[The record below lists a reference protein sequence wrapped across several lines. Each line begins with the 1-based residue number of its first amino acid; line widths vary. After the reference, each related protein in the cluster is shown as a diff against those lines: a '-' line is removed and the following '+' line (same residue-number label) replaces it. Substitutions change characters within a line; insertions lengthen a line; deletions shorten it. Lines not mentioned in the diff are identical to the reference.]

1 MTPTANRPGTTR
13 RGGALLA
20 ALALLVALPASG
32 VLAKHVVGYNTGSP
46 PMVTANV
53 AGVTFTPLINS
64 GESAF
69 GDMFGGLPDGIGI
82 VPAPGNQGWVDMYVN
97 HEESHV
103 PFFGTAD
110 FNDSSVS
117 RVRVDVASGSIIDMD
132 IPLPASLG
140 FIRFCSNF
148 MAGPAEGFPH
158 YTLLTNEESNDVL
171 DVPAG
176 APYGAD
182 PALGSQRQAGY
193 SVALDTVTGK
203 VTTLNAAGRHNHENQ
218 VVVPGGWNGIY
229 SLSGDDT
236 FSAPSSQLYMFAS
249 DKWQHYVKGDGSLW
263 AFRVTATESG
273 PVDAADPFNGAND
286 YLDMQPGDTWSGE
299 FIQVPDDVARGL
311 TSESP
316 QTALENWSNANNV
329 FQFVRIEDIDYDPDS
344 PRTVYF
350 ADTGTTRLI
359 PDGNGRLARGP
370 SGTGTDTN
378 GRIFKMVLN
387 ADDPTQVDSF
397 SIRADAYD
405 VLTPD
410 QQPMRTPDNVD
421 VGHNGIMV
429 QEDTSNFSK
438 IWWYSFD
445 TGDWTWIATGAVQDA
460 ETSGILDVSDW
471 FGPGWWA
478 LDVQV
483 HDSSLWVDSADM
495 GTYTAKREAG
505 QLLLMHVPGS

>member
-1 MTPTANRPGTTR
+1 V
-13 RGGALLA
+13 LA
-20 ALALLVALPASG
+20 ALTLVIALPASG
-32 VLAKHVVGYNTGSP
+32 VLAKHVSGYNTTSDS
-46 PMVTANV
+46 MVTANV
-53 AGVTFTPLINS
+53 DGVTFTPLINS

-69 GDMFGGLPDGIGI
+69 GDEFAGLPDGIGA
-82 VPAPGNQGWVDMYVN
+82 VPARGNQGYVDFYVN

-103 PFFGTAD
+103 PFLGTAD

-117 RVRVDVASGSIIDMD
+117 RVRVDVASTSVMDMD

-140 FIRFCSNF
+140 YIRFCSNF

-158 YTLLTNEESNDVL
+158 YTLLTNEESNDIL

-182 PALGSQRQAGY
+182 PALAPQRQAGY
-193 SVALDTVTGK
+193 SVALDTVAGK
-203 VTTLNAAGRHNHENQ
+203 VTTLAGAGRHNHENQ

-249 DKWQHYVKGDGSLW
+249 PKWQTYVQGNGSLW

-273 PVDAADPFNGAND
+273 PVDASDAFNGAND

-299 FIQVPDDVARGL
+299 FIKVPDEVARGL
-311 TSESP
+311 TGEAP

-370 SGTGTDTN
+370 SGTGVDTN
-378 GRIFKMVLN
+378 GRIFKMTLN
-387 ADDPTQVDSF
+387 ADDPTVVDSF
-397 SIRADAYD
+397 SILADA
-405 VLTPD
+405 D
-410 QQPMRTPDNVD
+410 QLSPVMRSPDNID
-421 VGHNGIMV
+421 VGHDSIMV
-429 QEDTSNFSK
+429 QEDTSSFSK
-438 IWWYSFD
+438 IWQYS
-445 TGDWTWIATGAVQDA
+445 TASGQWTWVATTAIGDA
-460 ETSGILDVSDW
+460 ESSGILDVSQW
-471 FGPGWWA
+471 FGPGMWA
-478 LDVQV
+478 LVVQDHAATDWVRSETVGDV
-483 HDSSLWVDSADM
+483 
-495 GTYTAKREAG
+495 TYKEEAG

>member
-1 MTPTANRPGTTR
+1 MTPSVPRSGARRTA
-13 RGGALLA
+13 ALLA
-20 ALALLVALPASG
+20 ALALVIALPASG
-32 VLAKHVVGYNTGSP
+32 VLAKKNLSGYRTSEP
-46 PMVTANV
+46 AMLTANA
-53 AGVTFTPLINS
+53 AGVTITPLINS

-69 GDMFGGLPDGIGI
+69 GDEFAGLPDGIGV
-82 VPAPGNQGWVDMYVN
+82 VPAPGNQGYVDMYVN

-103 PFFGTAD
+103 PFLGTAD

-117 RVRVDVASGSIIDMD
+117 RVRVDVASRTIIDMD

-158 YTLLTNEESNDVL
+158 YTLLTNEESNDIL

-182 PALGSQRQAGY
+182 PALAPQRQAGY

-203 VTTLNAAGRHNHENQ
+203 VTTLAGAGRHNHENQ

-249 DKWQHYVKGDGSLW
+249 DKWQNYVKGDGSLW

-273 PVDAADPFNGAND
+273 PVNATDAFNGAND

-299 FIQVPDDVARGL
+299 FIPVPDDVARGL
-311 TSESP
+311 TGEAP

-370 SGTGTDTN
+370 SGTGVNTN
-378 GRIFKMVLN
+378 GRIFKMTMN
-387 ADDPTQVDSF
+387 ADDPTVVDSF
-397 SIRADAYD
+397 SILADAD
-405 VLTPD
+405 QLTPV
-410 QQPMRTPDNVD
+410 MRSPDNID
-421 VGHNGIMV
+421 VGHDSIMV
-429 QEDTSNFSK
+429 QEDTSSFSK
-438 IWWYSFD
+438 IWQYSM
-445 TGDWTWIATGAVQDA
+445 GSGEWTVVATGAVEDA
-460 ETSGILDVSDW
+460 ETSGILDVSQW
-471 FGPGWWA
+471 FGPGTWA
-478 LDVQV
+478 LVVQD
-483 HDSSLWVDSADM
+483 HDSNDWVDSETVGDV
-495 GTYTAKREAG
+495 TYKEEGG
-505 QLLLMHVPGS
+505 QLLLMHVPNS